1 MERKCYALAVGFVG
15 IVITSCKTRMPSD
28 SDGVAQA
35 SPALFPAPSQSQF
48 PEPTNRSDSRR
59 PDIPSAALALQLAAA
74 HPLSQPVSAPP
85 IQPPAQPPKSRPTAP
100 LPAPA
105 RDEPAPKSG
114 QTLSVRTTAYHR
126 DEADH
131 FTFGSMSAM
140 GTPLKSRGPTRS
152 AAADWSRFPAGTKFH
167 IAGDPVIYEIDDY
180 GSALVGTETID
191 LCQPD
196 DFAMERWGA
205 REVEIE
211 ILSWGSAEKSLSI
224 LKGRAGHE
232 HVDQMIAALEPQM
245 EGSQ

>member
-1 MERKCYALAVGFVG
+1 MERQSYALAVGLVG
-15 IVITSCKTRMPSD
+15 MLIASCKSHMPSVPE
-28 SDGVAQA
+28 GIAQA
-35 SPALFPAPSQSQF
+35 SPALFPPPSAVEFST
-48 PEPTNRSDSRR
+48 PANRSDRLR
-59 PDIPSAALALQLAAA
+59 PDIPSAALALQLATPRKA
-74 HPLSQPVSAPP
+74 PEPP
-85 IQPPAQPPKSRPTAP
+85 IQPPVTPPKSPPISP
-100 LPAPA
+100 LPVPA
-105 RDEPAPKSG
+105 IDQPVAKSG
-114 QTLSVRTTAYHR
+114 QTLKVRTTAYHR

-167 IAGDPVIYEIDDY
+167 IVGDPVVYQIDDY
-180 GSALVGTETID
+180 GSALVGTGTID
-191 LCQPD
+191 LYQPD

-232 HVDQMIAALEPQM
+232 HVDRMIASLEPKIG
-245 EGSQ
+245 GSR